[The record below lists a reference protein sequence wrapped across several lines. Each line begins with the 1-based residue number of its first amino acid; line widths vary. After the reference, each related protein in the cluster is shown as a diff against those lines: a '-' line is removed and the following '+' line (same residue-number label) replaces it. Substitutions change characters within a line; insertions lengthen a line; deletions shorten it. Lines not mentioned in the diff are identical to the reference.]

1 MQRKYQGLRTGKK
14 NKMSK
19 EKRDIERE
27 RERERERA
35 KMT

>member
-27 RERERERA
+27 RERES
-35 KMT
+35 